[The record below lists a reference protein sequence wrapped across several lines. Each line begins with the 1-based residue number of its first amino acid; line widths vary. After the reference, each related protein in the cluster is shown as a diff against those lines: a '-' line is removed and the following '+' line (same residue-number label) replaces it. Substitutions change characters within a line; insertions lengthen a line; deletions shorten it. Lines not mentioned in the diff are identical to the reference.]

1 MSTTVHCVVLGREA
15 PALATSPWP
24 GALGQRIVDN
34 VSQEG
39 WQLWLQ
45 RQTML
50 MNEKRLSPINP
61 EHRAYLEQQMEIF
74 LFGEGGD
81 EPQGWLPPVSG

>member
-1 MSTTVHCVVLGREA
+1 
-15 PALATSPWP
+15 
-24 GALGQRIVDN
+24 
-34 VSQEG
+34 
-39 WQLWLQ
+39 
-45 RQTML
+45 
-50 MNEKRLSPINP
+50 LSPINP